1 MSDLHNLVIWY
12 EDSIWDGTLKN
23 LNDNEVPHGYR
34 AVFKCNPEAY
44 QFHRHTMVNYVTKFQ
59 KSSSLY
65 NEFLQI
71 KNMLENYDS
80 QNNDCIRKYLSEDKS
95 LNKLVDRMS
104 NVRKL
109 SNSLIEKSNGNIEIT
124 LERLNYYV
132 QVYEVTEYLRFMV
145 LVIQIIQNKG
155 PNVIPSGIID
165 RKGNVVK
172 GRILQTINDELS
184 AFPVIREYFSCAYKA
199 ALRNSIGHNNYR
211 IKNGN
216 FYDLDGSIEI
226 TKSEFQEIL
235 FKIQEIQMAI
245 FNTMNLH
252 SIDKN
257 KIRDCGLLTIG
268 YQSDYLGQPILNL
281 FELWSFSDISR
292 DYSWIRKIEVR
303 ANSGN
308 IKLKINGRVEFKT
321 LWDKEL
327 NLWFERVKDL
337 KSITVRVVT
346 IEPFTSENEKSML
359 IKNHKYQAGKS
370 RNIGSV
376 PLIIKG
382 KSNAKYIP

>member
-308 IKLKINGRVEFKT
+308 IKLKIN
-321 LWDKEL
+321 
-327 NLWFERVKDL
+327 
-337 KSITVRVVT
+337 
-346 IEPFTSENEKSML
+346 
-359 IKNHKYQAGKS
+359 
-370 RNIGSV
+370 
-376 PLIIKG
+376 
-382 KSNAKYIP
+382 